1 MTRGTIGTCS
11 PALADDPR
19 VVLTLDAGGTNFA
32 FSAIRGGRP
41 VGDAVT
47 LPAEPHDLE
56 ASLRNLVAGFQA
68 LSDQFDRP
76 PAAISFAFP
85 GPADYPNGVIF
96 NVGNLP
102 AYRGGVAVG
111 PMLEERFGVPVF
123 LNNDGDL
130 FAYGEAIAGL
140 LPEINGELE
149 SAGSPRRYRNLIGLT
164 LGTGL
169 GGGIV
174 VDGRLLTGDNS
185 AGGEFWL
192 LRNKLRNDCF
202 AEEGASIRAVQSAY
216 AEAAGLAADRLS
228 QLSPKDIYDIAMGEA
243 AGDRQAARRAFEML
257 GEVVGDVLANVLTLI
272 DGLAVIG
279 GGLAGAASLF
289 LPRAMAELNGTI
301 ASYGGAATDRLIQ
314 TAYDLGDS
322 AQRQEFLRG
331 EVCEVAVPHSNRT
344 VVTDPAKRVGVAIST
359 LGASRAVG
367 IGAYAFAL
375 NRL

>member
-1 MTRGTIGTCS
+1 MITGDD
-11 PALADDPR
+11 LANDQR
-19 VVLTLDAGGTNFA
+19 VVLTLDAGGTNFS

-41 VGDAVT
+41 VGDALT
-47 LPAEPHDLE
+47 LPAEPHDLD
-56 ASLRNLVAGFQA
+56 ASLRNMVGGFQS
-68 LSDQFDRP
+68 LIDQTGQP

-111 PMLEERFGVPVF
+111 PMLAERFGVPVF

-140 LPEINGELE
+140 LPEVNRELAA
-149 SAGSPRRYRNLIGLT
+149 AGSSRRYRNLVGLT

-192 LRNKLRNDCF
+192 LRNKVRNDCF
-202 AEEGASIRAVQSAY
+202 AEEGASIRAVRSAY
-216 AEAAGLAADRLS
+216 AEAAGVAADG
-228 QLSPKDIYDIAMGEA
+228 LSPKDICDIATGQA
-243 AGDRQAARRAFEML
+243 SGDPQAARRAFELL

-279 GGLAGAASLF
+279 GGLANAAPLF
-289 LPRAMAELNGTI
+289 LPRVMAELNGTI
-301 ASYGGAATDRLIQ
+301 ASYGGGTTGRLVQ
-314 TAYDLGDS
+314 EAYDLGNP
-322 AQRQEFLRG
+322 AQRQEFFRG
-331 EVCEVAVPHSNRT
+331 ESRVIAVPHSSRT
-344 VVTDPAKRVGVAIST
+344 VLADPRKRIGVGISK
-359 LGASRAVG
+359 LGANHAVAV
-367 IGAYAFAL
+367 GAYAFAL
-375 NRL
+375 SRL

>member
-1 MTRGTIGTCS
+1 MSAG
-11 PALADDPR
+11 AELAADPR
-19 VVLTLDAGGTNFA
+19 VVLTLDAGGTNFS
-32 FSAIRGGRP
+32 FSAIRSGQT
-41 VGDAVT
+41 VGDSVT
-47 LPAEPHDLE
+47 LPAEPHDLD

-68 LSDQFDRP
+68 LIDQIGQA

-102 AYRGGVAVG
+102 AYGGGVAVG

-140 LPEINGELE
+140 LPEINAELE
-149 SAGSPRRYRNLIGLT
+149 AAGSPKRYRNLVGLT

-174 VDGRLLTGDNS
+174 IDGRLLTGDNS

-192 LRNKLRNDCF
+192 LRNKVRNDCF
-202 AEEGASIRAVQSAY
+202 AEEGASIRAVRSAY
-216 AEAAGLAADRLS
+216 AEASGVAADG
-228 QLSPKDIYDIAMGEA
+228 LSPKDIHDIATGA
-243 AGDRQAARRAFEML
+243 APGDLQAARQAFETL
-257 GEVVGDVLANVLTLI
+257 GEVVGDALANVLTLI

-279 GGLAGAASLF
+279 GGLAGAAPLF
-289 LPRAMAELNGTI
+289 LPRVMAELNGTI
-301 ASYGGAATDRLIQ
+301 ASYGGGKTRRLIQ
-314 TAYDLGDS
+314 DAYDLGDP
-322 AQRQEFLRG
+322 AQRMEFLRSEARG
-331 EVCEVAVPHSNRT
+331 VAVPRSSRT
-344 VVTDPAKRVGVAIST
+344 LVTDPRKRVGVGVSK

-367 IGAYAFAL
+367 VGAYAFAL
-375 NRL
+375 NHL

>member
-1 MTRGTIGTCS
+1 MTAGT
-11 PALADDPR
+11 ALAADPR
-19 VVLTLDAGGTNFA
+19 VVLTLDAGGTNFS
-32 FSAIRGGRP
+32 FSAIRGGQP
-41 VGDAVT
+41 IGDAVT

-56 ASLRNLVAGFQA
+56 ASLRNMVAGFQS
-68 LSDQFDRP
+68 LIDQVGAAP
-76 PAAISFAFP
+76 VAISFAFP

-111 PMLEERFGVPVF
+111 PMLEERFGIPVF

-140 LPEINGELE
+140 LPEINRELE
-149 SAGSPRRYRNLIGLT
+149 AAGSPKRYRNLVGLT

-174 VDGRLLTGDNS
+174 IDGRLLTGDNS

-192 LRNKLRNDCF
+192 LRNKVRSDCF
-202 AEEGASIRAVQSAY
+202 AEEGASIRAVQTAY
-216 AEAAGLAADRLS
+216 AEASGHAADG
-228 QLSPKDIYDIAMGEA
+228 LSPKDIYEIAVGEA
-243 AGDRQAARRAFEML
+243 AGDPRAARQAFETL

-279 GGLAGAASLF
+279 GGLAGAAPLF
-289 LPRAMAELNGTI
+289 LPRVLAELNGTI
-301 ASYGGAATDRLIQ
+301 ASYAGGTTDRLIQ
-314 TAYDLGDS
+314 DAYDLGNP
-322 AQRQEFLRG
+322 AQRSEFLRG
-331 EVCEVAVPHSNRT
+331 GARAIAVPHSSRT
-344 VVTDPAKRVGVAIST
+344 VVTDPGKRVGVGISK

-375 NRL
+375 DRL

>member
-1 MTRGTIGTCS
+1 MTRGPIGTSS
-11 PALADDPR
+11 PDLAADPR

-32 FSAIRGGRP
+32 FSAIRGGQP
-41 VGDAVT
+41 IGAAVT
-47 LPAEPHDLE
+47 LPAEPHDLD
-56 ASLRNLVAGFQA
+56 ASLRNLIAGFQA
-68 LSDQFDRP
+68 LIEQVAEP
-76 PAAISFAFP
+76 PVAISFAFP
-85 GPADYPNGVIF
+85 GPADYSAGVIF

-102 AYRGGVAVG
+102 AYRGGVAIG
-111 PMLEERFGVPVF
+111 PMLAERFGMPVF

-130 FAYGEAIAGL
+130 FAYGESIAGL
-140 LPEINGELE
+140 LPEINAELQA
-149 SAGSPRRYRNLIGLT
+149 AGSPKRYRNLVGLT

-216 AEAAGLAADRLS
+216 ADAAGTTAGDLT
-228 QLSPKDIYDIAMGEA
+228 PKDICDIAEGTKP
-243 AGDRQAARRAFEML
+243 GDRQAARQAFEML
-257 GEVVGDVLANVLTLI
+257 GDVVGDVLANVLTLI

-279 GGLAGAASLF
+279 GGLAGAAPLF

-301 ASYGGAATDRLIQ
+301 AGYGGGQIDRLVQ
-314 TAYDLGDS
+314 DAYDLGDP
-322 AQRQEFLRG
+322 AQRRAFLRG
-331 EVCEVAVPHSNRT
+331 EAREVKVPHTSRT
-344 VVTDPAKRVGVAIST
+344 VVTDPGKRVGVAIST

>member
-1 MTRGTIGTCS
+1 MITGDE
-11 PALADDPR
+11 LANDPR
-19 VVLTLDAGGTNFA
+19 MVLTLDAGGTNFS
-32 FSAIRGGRP
+32 FSAIRSGQA
-41 VGDAVT
+41 VGNSMT
-47 LPAEPHDLE
+47 LPAEPHDLD
-56 ASLRNLVAGFQA
+56 ASLRNMVAGFQA
-68 LSDQFDRP
+68 LIDQIGQAPD
-76 PAAISFAFP
+76 AISFAFP

-140 LPEINGELE
+140 LPEINGALE
-149 SAGSPRRYRNLIGLT
+149 DAGSSKRYRNLVGLT

-174 VDGRLLTGDNS
+174 VDGRLLRGDNS

-192 LRNKLRNDCF
+192 LRNKVRSECF

-216 AEAAGLAADRLS
+216 AEAAGVAADGLT
-228 QLSPKDIYDIAMGEA
+228 PKQICDIAQGTA
-243 AGDRQAARRAFEML
+243 AGDLQAARRAFETL

-279 GGLAGAASLF
+279 GGLANAAPLF
-289 LPRAMAELNGTI
+289 LPRVMVELNGTI
-301 ASYGGAATDRLIQ
+301 ASYGGATTDRLIQ
-314 TAYDLGDS
+314 EAYDLGDPV
-322 AQRQEFLRG
+322 QRQEFLRG
-331 EVCEVAVPHSNRT
+331 ESRVIAVPHSSRT
-344 VVTDPAKRVGVAIST
+344 VVADPRKRVGVGISK
-359 LGASRAVG
+359 LGTNHAVAV
-367 IGAYAFAL
+367 GAYAFAL
-375 NRL
+375 NHL

>member
-1 MTRGTIGTCS
+1 MIRA
-11 PALADDPR
+11 PALTDDPR

-32 FSAIRGGRP
+32 FSAIRSGRP

-47 LPAEPHDLE
+47 LPAEPHDLD
-56 ASLRNLVAGFQA
+56 ASLGNLVAGFQA
-68 LSDQFDRP
+68 LIDQLERP
-76 PAAISFAFP
+76 PVAISFAFP
-85 GPADYPNGVIF
+85 GPADYPAGVIF

-149 SAGSPRRYRNLIGLT
+149 SAGSPKRYRNLIGLT

-174 VDGRLLTGDNS
+174 IDGRMLTGDNS

-202 AEEGASIRAVQSAY
+202 AEEGASIRAVRSVY
-216 AEAAGLAADRLS
+216 ADAAGITVGD
-228 QLSPKDIYDIAMGEA
+228 LSPKDICDIAEGTKP
-243 AGDRQAARRAFEML
+243 GDRQAARRAFEML
-257 GEVVGDVLANVLTLI
+257 GEVVGDVLANVLTLV

-279 GGLAGAASLF
+279 GGLAAAAPLF

-301 ASYGGAATDRLIQ
+301 ASYDGKKTDRLIQ
-314 TAYDLGDS
+314 DAYDLGNP
-322 AQRQEFLRG
+322 AQRREFLRG
-331 EVCEVAVPHSNRT
+331 EACKVNVPHSSRT
-344 VVTDPAKRVGVAIST
+344 VVTDQGKRIGVAISK
-359 LGASRAVG
+359 LGANRAVA
-367 IGAYAFAL
+367 IGACVFAL
-375 NRL
+375 DRL

>member
-1 MTRGTIGTCS
+1 MIAGDG
-11 PALADDPR
+11 LADDPR

-41 VGDAVT
+41 VGDSLT
-47 LPAEPHDLE
+47 LPAEPHDLD

-68 LSDQFDRP
+68 LIDRIAQP

-111 PMLEERFGVPVF
+111 PLLEERFGVPVF

-130 FAYGEAIAGL
+130 FAYGEALAGL
-140 LPEINGELE
+140 LPEINRELE
-149 SAGSPRRYRNLIGLT
+149 AAGSPRRYRNLIGLT

-192 LRNKLRNDCF
+192 LRNKVRGDCY
-202 AEEGASIRAVQSAY
+202 AEEGASIRAVRSAY
-216 AEAAGLAADRLS
+216 AEAAGVAADGLT
-228 QLSPKDIYDIAMGEA
+228 PKDIGDIATGRA
-243 AGDRQAARRAFEML
+243 AGDQAAARRAFETL

-279 GGLAGAASLF
+279 GGLAAAAPLF

-301 ASYGGAATDRLIQ
+301 ANYAGGTTDRLVQ
-314 TAYDLGDS
+314 DAYDLGDP
-322 AQRQEFLRG
+322 AQRREFLRG
-331 EVCEVAVPHSNRT
+331 ESRVIAVPGSSRS
-344 VVTDPAKRVGVAIST
+344 VVTDPRKRVGVGISR
-359 LGASRAVG
+359 LGTSHAVG
-367 IGAYAFAL
+367 LGAYAFAL

>member
-1 MTRGTIGTCS
+1 MIRGTD
-11 PALADDPR
+11 LANDQR
-19 VVLTLDAGGTNFA
+19 AVLTLDAGGTNFA

-41 VGDAVT
+41 VGAAVT
-47 LPAEPHDLE
+47 LPAEPRDLD
-56 ASLRNLVAGFQA
+56 ASLQNLVDGFQA
-68 LSDQFDRP
+68 LIDQLERP

-123 LNNDGDL
+123 INNDGDL

-140 LPEINGELE
+140 LPEINGELA
-149 SAGSPRRYRNLIGLT
+149 SAGSPKRYRNLIGLT

-174 VDGRLLTGDNS
+174 IDGRLLTGDNS

-216 AEAAGLAADRLS
+216 AEAAGSAAGRLA
-228 QLSPKDIYDIAMGEA
+228 PKDIYEIATGA
-243 AGDRQAARRAFEML
+243 APGDQQAARKAFETL

-279 GGLAGAASLF
+279 GGLAGAAPLF
-289 LPRAMAELNGTI
+289 LPRVMAELNGTI
-301 ASYGGAATDRLIQ
+301 AAYDGGKTDRLIQ
-314 TAYDLGDS
+314 DAYDLGDPG
-322 AQRQEFLRG
+322 QRQEFLRG
-331 EVCEVAVPHSNRT
+331 EVREVKVPGTSRT
-344 VVTDPAKRVGVAIST
+344 VVTDPRKRIGVAVSK
-359 LGASRAVG
+359 LGASRAVA

>member
-1 MTRGTIGTCS
+1 MITGDG
-11 PALADDPR
+11 LADDPR
-19 VVLTLDAGGTNFA
+19 VVLTLDAGGTNFS
-32 FSAIRGGRP
+32 FSAIRSGRP
-41 VGDAVT
+41 VGDSIT
-47 LPAEPHDLE
+47 LPAEPHDLD
-56 ASLRNLVAGFQA
+56 ASLRNMVAGFEALIDRIGQA
-68 LSDQFDRP
+68 

-140 LPEINGELE
+140 LPEVNRELAA
-149 SAGSPRRYRNLIGLT
+149 AGSARRYRNLIGLT

-174 VDGRLLTGDNS
+174 VDGRLLAGDNS

-192 LRNKLRNDCF
+192 LRNKVRNDCF
-202 AEEGASIRAVQSAY
+202 AEEGASIRAVQATY
-216 AEAAGLAADRLS
+216 AEAAGVAADG
-228 QLSPKDIYDIAMGEA
+228 LSPKQICDIAMGTA
-243 AGDRQAARRAFEML
+243 AGDRQAARRAFETL

-272 DGLAVIG
+272 DGVAVIG
-279 GGLAGAASLF
+279 GGLANAAPLF
-289 LPRAMAELNGTI
+289 LPRVMAELNGTI
-301 ASYGGAATDRLIQ
+301 ANYGGGTTGRLVQ
-314 TAYDLGDS
+314 EAYDLGNP

-331 EVCEVAVPHSNRT
+331 ESRVIAVPGSSRT
-344 VVTDPAKRVGVAIST
+344 VVADPRKRVGVGISK
-359 LGASRAVG
+359 LGANHAVG

-375 NRL
+375 SRL

>member
-1 MTRGTIGTCS
+1 MMGS
-11 PALADDPR
+11 SLPATDPR
-19 VVLTLDAGGTNFA
+19 VVLTLDAGGTNFT
-32 FSAIRGGRP
+32 FSAIRGGEP
-41 VGDAVT
+41 IGEAVT
-47 LPAEPHDLE
+47 LPAEPHDLD

-68 LSDQFDRP
+68 LIDHLTEP

-130 FAYGEAIAGL
+130 FAYGEAIAGV
-140 LPEINGELE
+140 LPEINAQLE
-149 SAGSPRRYRNLIGLT
+149 AAGSPKRYRNLIGLT

-192 LRNKLRNDCF
+192 LRNKVRPDCF
-202 AEEGASIRAVQSAY
+202 AEEGASIRAVRSAY
-216 AEAAGLAADRLS
+216 ATASGASADG
-228 QLSPKDIYDIAMGEA
+228 LSPKDICDIAHGLMP
-243 AGDRQAARRAFEML
+243 GDRQAARQAFETL
-257 GEVVGDVLANVLTLI
+257 GEVVGDVLANVLTLV

-279 GGLAGAASLF
+279 GGLAAAAPLF
-289 LPRAMAELNGTI
+289 LPRVMAELNGTI
-301 ASYGGAATDRLIQ
+301 ATVGGGETRRLIQ

-331 EVCEVAVPHSNRT
+331 EAREIRVPHSRRT
-344 VVTDPAKRVGVAIST
+344 VITDPQKRLGVAISK

-367 IGAYAFAL
+367 VGAYAFAL
-375 NRL
+375 DHL

>member
-1 MTRGTIGTCS
+1 MMV
-11 PALADDPR
+11 ADDLTADPR
-19 VVLTLDAGGTNFA
+19 LVLTLDAGGTNFSFA
-32 FSAIRGGRP
+32 AIRSGGQ
-41 VGDAVT
+41 VGKSLT
-47 LPAEPHDLE
+47 LPAEPHHLE
-56 ASLRNLVAGFQA
+56 ASLRNMVSGFQA
-68 LSDQFDRP
+68 LIDQVGQA

-140 LPEINGELE
+140 LPEVNRDLE
-149 SAGSPRRYRNLIGLT
+149 AAGSPKRYRNLVGLT

-174 VDGRLLTGDNS
+174 IDGRLLTGDNS

-192 LRNKLRNDCF
+192 LRNKVRNECF
-202 AEEGASIRAVQSAY
+202 AEEGASIRAVRAAY
-216 AEAAGLAADRLS
+216 AEAAGVAAEG
-228 QLSPKDIYDIAMGEA
+228 LSPQDICDIATGA
-243 AGDRQAARRAFEML
+243 APGDAQAARQAFETL
-257 GEVVGDVLANVLTLI
+257 GEVVGDALANVLTLI

-279 GGLAGAASLF
+279 GGLANAAPLF
-289 LPRAMAELNGTI
+289 LPRVMAELNGTI
-301 ASYGGAATDRLIQ
+301 ASSGGGTTGRLIQ
-314 TAYDLGDS
+314 QAYDLGNP

-331 EVCEVAVPHSNRT
+331 ESRVIAVPGSSRT
-344 VVTDPAKRVGVAIST
+344 VVTDPRKRVGIGISK
-359 LGASRAVG
+359 LGTNHAVSL
-367 IGAYAFAL
+367 GAYAFAL
-375 NRL
+375 DRL

>member
-1 MTRGTIGTCS
+1 MIAG
-11 PALADDPR
+11 AELAADPR

-32 FSAIRGGRP
+32 FSAMLSGRP
-41 VGDAVT
+41 LGDSVT
-47 LPAEPHDLE
+47 LPAEPHDLD

-68 LSDQFDRP
+68 LIDRIGRAP
-76 PAAISFAFP
+76 SAISFAFP

-140 LPEINGELE
+140 LPDINAELE
-149 SAGSPRRYRNLIGLT
+149 AAGSPRRYRNLIGLT

-174 VDGRLLTGDNS
+174 IDGRLLTGDNS

-192 LRNKLRNDCF
+192 LRNKVHTECF
-202 AEEGASIRAVQSAY
+202 AEEGASIRAVRSAY
-216 AEAAGLAADRLS
+216 AAAAGVTADG
-228 QLSPKDIYDIAMGEA
+228 LSPKDICAIAMGTA
-243 AGDRQAARRAFEML
+243 PGDRQAALQAFETL

-279 GGLAGAASLF
+279 GGLAGAAPLF
-289 LPRAMAELNGTI
+289 LPRVMAELNGTI
-301 ASYGGAATDRLIQ
+301 ASYAGQTTNRLIQ
-314 TAYDLGDS
+314 SVYDLGDS
-322 AQRQEFLRG
+322 AQRQAFLRG
-331 EVCEVAVPHSNRT
+331 DRREIAVPNSRRT
-344 VVTDPAKRVGVAIST
+344 LVTDAHKRVGVGISA
-359 LGASRAVG
+359 LGANRAVG

-375 NRL
+375 DRL

>member
-1 MTRGTIGTCS
+1 MTAG
-11 PALADDPR
+11 AQLAADPR
-19 VVLTLDAGGTNFA
+19 VVLTLDAGGTNFSFA
-32 FSAIRGGRP
+32 AMQSGRP
-41 VGDAVT
+41 IGDAVT
-47 LPAEPHDLE
+47 LPAEPHDLD

-68 LSDQFDRP
+68 LIDQIGHT

-102 AYRGGVAVG
+102 AYGGGVAVG

-140 LPEINGELE
+140 LPEINRELE
-149 SAGSPRRYRNLIGLT
+149 AAGSPKRYRNLIGLT

-174 VDGRLLTGDNS
+174 IDGRLVTGDNS

-192 LRNKLRNDCF
+192 LRNKVRNECF
-202 AEEGASIRAVQSAY
+202 AEEGASIRAVRSAY
-216 AEAAGLAADRLS
+216 AAAAGVAADG
-228 QLSPKDIYDIAMGEA
+228 LSPKDIHDIAMEKA
-243 AGDRQAARRAFEML
+243 PGDPQAARQAFETL

-279 GGLAGAASLF
+279 GGLAGAAPLF
-289 LPRAMAELNGTI
+289 LPRVMAELNGTI
-301 ASYGGAATDRLIQ
+301 ATYGGGKTNRLIQ
-314 TAYDLGDS
+314 HAYDLGDA
-322 AQRQEFLRG
+322 AQRKEFLRG
-331 EVCEVAVPHSNRT
+331 EAREIAVPHSSRT
-344 VVTDPAKRVGVAIST
+344 VVTDPRKRVGVGIST

-367 IGAYAFAL
+367 VGAYAFAL

>member
-1 MTRGTIGTCS
+1 MSG
-11 PALADDPR
+11 PAAFADDPR

-32 FSAIRGGRP
+32 FSAIRSGRP
-41 VGDAVT
+41 IGNPVT

-56 ASLRNLVAGFQA
+56 ASLRNMVAGFEM
-68 LSDQFDRP
+68 LVDQLDAP

-111 PMLEERFGVPVF
+111 PMLEERFGLPVF

-130 FAYGEAIAGL
+130 FAYGEAIGGL
-140 LPEINGELE
+140 LPEINETLRA
-149 SAGSPRRYRNLIGLT
+149 AGSPRRYRNLIGLT

-174 VDGRLLTGDNS
+174 IDGRLLTGDNS

-192 LRNKLRNDCF
+192 LRNKLRSDCF
-202 AEEGASIRAVQSAY
+202 AEEGASIRAVQAAY
-216 AEAAGLAADRLS
+216 AAAAGTADG
-228 QLSPKDIYDIAMGEA
+228 LSPKEIAAIATGRMP
-243 AGDRQAARRAFEML
+243 GDQEAARRAFEML
-257 GEVVGDVLANVLTLI
+257 GEVVGDVLANVLTLV

-279 GGLAGAASLF
+279 GGLANAAPLF
-289 LPRAMAELNGTI
+289 LPRVLAELNGTF
-301 ASYGGAATDRLIQ
+301 ASYGGGTIGRLVQ
-314 TAYDLGDS
+314 TAYDLDQP

-331 EVCEVAVPHSNRT
+331 EPREIAVPHSSRT
-344 VVTDPAKRVGVAIST
+344 VVTDPGKPVGVAISK
-359 LGASRAVG
+359 LGAGRAVG

-375 NRL
+375 DRL

>member
-1 MTRGTIGTCS
+1 MI
-11 PALADDPR
+11 AAADVADDPR
-19 VVLTLDAGGTNFA
+19 VVLTLDAGGTNFS
-32 FSAIRGGRP
+32 FSAMRGGQP
-41 VGDAVT
+41 IGDSVT
-47 LPAEPHDLE
+47 LPAEPQNLD
-56 ASLRNLVAGFQA
+56 ASLRNLVAGFEALIDRTGQA
-68 LSDQFDRP
+68 

-102 AYRGGVAVG
+102 AFRGGVAVG

-149 SAGSPRRYRNLIGLT
+149 AAGSPKRYRNLVGLT

-192 LRNKLRNDCF
+192 LRNKVRCDCF
-202 AEEGASIRAVQSAY
+202 AEEGASIRAVRSVY
-216 AEAAGLAADRLS
+216 AEAAGVVADE
-228 QLSPKDIYDIAMGEA
+228 LSPKDIYDIATGA
-243 AGDRQAARRAFEML
+243 APGDPQAARRAFETL
-257 GEVVGDVLANVLTLI
+257 GEVVGDALANVLTLI

-279 GGLAGAASLF
+279 GGLAGAAPLF
-289 LPRAMAELNGTI
+289 LPRVMAELNGTI
-301 ASYGGAATDRLIQ
+301 ATYGGGATDRLIQ
-314 TAYDLGDS
+314 DAYDLGDP
-322 AQRQEFLRG
+322 AQRREFLRG
-331 EVCEVAVPHSNRT
+331 EAREIRVPHSSRT
-344 VVTDPAKRVGVAIST
+344 LVTDPRKRVGVAISK
-359 LGASRAVG
+359 LGAGRAVG
-367 IGAYAFAL
+367 VGAYAFAL
-375 NRL
+375 DRI

>member
-1 MTRGTIGTCS
+1 MIAA
-11 PALADDPR
+11 PKLADDPR
-19 VVLTLDAGGTNFA
+19 VVLTLDAGGTNFS
-32 FSAIRGGRP
+32 FSAIRGGQP
-41 VGDAVT
+41 IGESVT
-47 LPAEPHDLE
+47 LPAEPHDLD

-68 LSDQFDRP
+68 LVDQLDQK

-140 LPEINGELE
+140 LPEINRELE
-149 SAGSPRRYRNLIGLT
+149 AAGSPKRYRNLIGLT
-164 LGTGL
+164 IGTGL

-174 VDGRLLTGDNS
+174 IDGRLLTGDNS

-192 LRNKLRNDCF
+192 LRNKVRSDCF
-202 AEEGASIRAVQSAY
+202 AEEGASIRAVRSAY
-216 AEAAGLAADRLS
+216 AEAAGVAADG
-228 QLSPKDIYDIAMGEA
+228 LSPKDIHDIATGEA
-243 AGDRQAARRAFEML
+243 AGDPQAARQAFERL
-257 GEVVGDVLANVLTLI
+257 GEVVGDALANVLTLI

-279 GGLAGAASLF
+279 GGLAGAAPLF
-289 LPRAMAELNGTI
+289 LPRVMAELNGTI
-301 ASYGGAATDRLIQ
+301 SSYAGGTTGRLIQ
-314 TAYDLGDS
+314 HAYDLGDP
-322 AQRQEFLRG
+322 AQRRDFLRG
-331 EVCEVAVPHSNRT
+331 EAREIAVPHSNRT
-344 VVTDPAKRVGVAIST
+344 VVTDPRKRVGVGVSR
-359 LGASRAVG
+359 LGAGRAVG
-367 IGAYAFAL
+367 AGAYAFAL